1 MPVSGRGI
9 AVVLLHA
16 FPVDGRMWQPQ
27 AEALSDTWRVMVP
40 DLRGFGAG
48 YAQLGGLK
56 EIPINLA
63 ADDLA
68 HFLDERGIA
77 KAVVGGISR
86 GAYVAMAF
94 ARRYPERLRALMLF
108 DSRATPA
115 DETEQRIWAQMA
127 ERLDRE
133 GIGFLPDTMQS
144 RLLGP
149 TAQREQ
155 PELITRVRDI
165 IMTQRADGV
174 AAAARGMATRPDARP
189 GLSGIQTPVLALAG
203 AEDAAFAGTKAI
215 ADAVPGARFV
225 EIPGA
230 GHLTNLEKPGLV
242 TSFIRGF
249 LETL

>member
-1 MPVSGRGI
+1 
-9 AVVLLHA
+9 LLHA
-16 FPVDGRMWQPQ
+16 FPLDGRMWKPQ
-27 AEALSDTWRVMVP
+27 VEALSDTWRVFAP

-56 EIPINLA
+56 EIPIDLA

-94 ARRYPERLRALMLF
+94 ARRYPEKLQGLLLF

-115 DETEQRIWAQMA
+115 DETEQRNWAQMA
-127 ERLDRE
+127 ERLESE

-189 GLSGIQTPVLALAG
+189 GLSRIHVPVLTLAG
-203 AEDAAFAGTKAI
+203 IEDAAFESTKALG
-215 ADAVPGARFV
+215 DAIPGAAFV

-242 TSFIRGF
+242 TVAIRTF
-249 LETL
+249 LQNL